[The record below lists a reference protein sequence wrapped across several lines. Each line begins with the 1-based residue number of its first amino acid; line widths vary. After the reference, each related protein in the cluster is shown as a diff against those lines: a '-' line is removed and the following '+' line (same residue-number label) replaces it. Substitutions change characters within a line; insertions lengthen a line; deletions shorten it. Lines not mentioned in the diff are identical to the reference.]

1 MHCFQMKLYQNSVR
15 ECEAKQHGGDVFY
28 FPVDT
33 DEKNKPDFLMLF
45 SVSAVVSELHSNYTK
60 LGVSVDTPIWVI
72 ELSEFALICFRHEY
86 NLV

>member
-1 MHCFQMKLYQNSVR
+1 
-15 ECEAKQHGGDVFY
+15 
-28 FPVDT
+28 
-33 DEKNKPDFLMLF
+33 MLF

-60 LGVSVDTPIWVI
+60 LGASVDTPIWVI